1 MFGFS
6 TLMIHT
12 KLLDKNNEN
21 NNLIFSENLYKGACV
36 KIKNSNKTFQVIGLN
51 RGKEICWVRE
61 WPFACN
67 SKKTFAL
74 EISQI
79 TLQIF
84 CSNNSSEKNKQLWN
98 IKKSCFIN
106 IYYFNFFFTEFLRL
120 KKNI

>member
-6 TLMIHT
+6 TLMIHS
-12 KLLDKNNEN
+12 KLLENEKSI
-21 NNLIFSENLYKGACV
+21 LIFSKELYKGACV

-51 RGKEICWVRE
+51 IGKKICWVRE
-61 WPFACN
+61 WPFACD

-84 CSNNSSEKNKQLWN
+84 CSKQA
-98 IKKSCFIN
+98 
-106 IYYFNFFFTEFLRL
+106 
-120 KKNI
+120 

>member
-6 TLMIHT
+6 TLMSYSKI
-12 KLLDKNNEN
+12 LDNKNEKIN
-21 NNLIFSENLYKGACV
+21 IICSENLYKGPCL
-36 KIKNSNKTFQVIGLN
+36 KNKNSNKTFQITGIN
-51 RGKEICWVRE
+51 IRKKICWVRE

-84 CSNNSSEKNKQLWN
+84 CSNNSSE
-98 IKKSCFIN
+98 
-106 IYYFNFFFTEFLRL
+106 
-120 KKNI
+120 